1 MVTGR
6 RSFHEQLGDAELLIV
21 EMAGIVL
28 QQIDRTTRVLESRDE
43 AVLDEI
49 IDGDDAVDEHYLEIE
64 QRILTLLATQAPVA
78 SDLRLVSGM
87 LHINIH
93 LERVAD
99 LCVNI
104 AKFVKLALDL
114 PRSPAI
120 VQELV
125 EMGRQASKMV
135 ETSIQ
140 AFSKRDLDMALGL
153 PRMDDRIDRLNRD
166 LLKEVA
172 GWAGD
177 ERAIEWGSRMILASR
192 MLERMGDHAV
202 DIGEQIAF
210 MITGEFREFTDA
222 SSKAIG

>member
-1 MVTGR
+1 MVR
-6 RSFHEQLGDAELLIV
+6 QSFHVQLAGAEALVV
-21 EMAGIVL
+21 ETSGIVL
-28 QQIDRTTRVLESRDE
+28 EQIERTINVLESRE
-43 AVLDEI
+43 ETLIATI
-49 IDGDDAVDEHYLEIE
+49 IDGDDAVDVRYIDIE
-64 QRILTLLATQAPVA
+64 QRILTLLATQSPVA

-114 PRSPAI
+114 PRSPSI

-125 EMGRQASKMV
+125 EMGRQASKML
-135 ETSIQ
+135 ETAIE
-140 AFSKRDLDMALGL
+140 AFSKRDLDLALGL

-166 LLKEVA
+166 LFKEVA

-177 ERAIEWGSRMILASR
+177 ERGIEWGSRMILA
-192 MLERMGDHAV
+192 
-202 DIGEQIAF
+202 
-210 MITGEFREFTDA
+210 
-222 SSKAIG
+222 

>member
-1 MVTGR
+1 MTGR
-6 RSFHEQLGDAELLIV
+6 RTFHEQLGDAEGLIV
-21 EMAGIVL
+21 ETTGLVL
-28 QQIDRTTRVLESRDE
+28 QQLERTIAVLESRDE
-43 AVLDEI
+43 AVITQI
-49 IDGDDAVDEHYLEIE
+49 IQSDDPVDAHYIEIE

-114 PRSPAI
+114 PRSPSI

-125 EMGRQASKMV
+125 EMGRLASKML
-135 ETSIQ
+135 ETAIQ
-140 AFSKRDLDMALGL
+140 AFSKRDLDLALGL

-166 LLKEVA
+166 LFKEVA
-172 GWAGD
+172 AWAGD
-177 ERAIEWGSRMILASR
+177 EGAIEWGSRMILASR
-192 MLERMGDHAV
+192 QLERMGDHAV
-202 DIGEQIAF
+202 DIGEQVAF

-222 SSKAIG
+222 SSKSLI